1 MQAETPWATT
11 VAIATPSTP
20 MPNTV
25 TDRMS
30 SPTLSTEEK
39 ISRYRG
45 VLESPMALK
54 MAASTLYIN
63 RKGIP
68 RK

>member
-1 MQAETPWATT
+1 
-11 VAIATPSTP
+11 

-54 MAASTLYIN
+54 IAASTLYMN